1 MSVVAKII
9 IYPIFALVT
18 FVVFLTLLFPYGS
31 LKDKLEAKINE
42 GLGDKYELSIGD
54 FTPRPFSKVR
64 LKNVSLVSLKSPGKI
79 EVLAFDALDVDV
91 SLFPLIVGTVNFEFE
106 GKHKKSALLGAVSI
120 KKSQYS
126 IRLNMKD
133 FNIIFL
139 NLLKD
144 MYGLGVE
151 GQVSGKVDLDVYL
164 FEPLRNRGDVDIRI
178 HRLKVAESNVMN
190 ILDLPAMDLASTED
204 SQIRLVISNGN
215 IQVQRFSLSGS
226 DFDLSLKGKIYFSRR
241 LPNYRLNLRGKFLF
255 PATITPQ
262 LPFLL
267 LIDSQKSADGSYPL
281 TITGRLSKPN
291 VQIGEFKLPI

>member
-1 MSVVAKII
+1 
-9 IYPIFALVT
+9 
-18 FVVFLTLLFPYGS
+18 
-31 LKDKLEAKINE
+31 
-42 GLGDKYELSIGD
+42 
-54 FTPRPFSKVR
+54 
-64 LKNVSLVSLKSPGKI
+64 
-79 EVLAFDALDVDV
+79 
-91 SLFPLIVGTVNFEFE
+91 
-106 GKHKKSALLGAVSI
+106 
-120 KKSQYS
+120 
-126 IRLNMKD
+126 MKD

-190 ILDLPAMDLASTED
+190 ILDLPAMDLDSTED